1 MLCNCIVFLVIF
13 WIVICYNL
21 TFLTYCLGSLECTS
35 LSVSISL
42 EVCCMK
48 VRVINIYLVIWI
60 LFVANF
66 AVAVSSFVGL

>member
-1 MLCNCIVFLVIF
+1 MLYNCNVFLVIF
-13 WIVICYNL
+13 WIVIYYNL
-21 TFLTYCLGSLECTS
+21 TFLTYSGESLGCIS

-42 EVCCMK
+42 CCMK

-66 AVAVSSFVGL
+66 AVAVFSFVGL

>member
-13 WIVICYNL
+13 WIVIHYNL
-21 TFLTYCLGSLECTS
+21 TFLTYSVGSLGYIS

-42 EVCCMK
+42 ELCCMK